1 MRQLLFYTILSLF
14 CRDYA
19 LAKTTDLKEI
29 ENLVLK
35 NSPNWQ
41 KAMAEW
47 KSIEIN
53 KREFATNFLPTAN
66 LRYSISTS
74 WFGDERE
81 GATSALAYVSQP
93 LLDPYSIYRRLK
105 VLDAQENL
113 NDIKKKQ
120 KKLLVIY
127 AARRAYFDLL
137 FWKKSY
143 DTAHQLYQQS
153 KKDFLDIKSRY
164 KKGLAS
170 REDLIRFQLSYENF
184 RQQQETRKQRLWR
197 AENLLSIL
205 AGQKIVAE
213 YINFSFSPKYFSV
226 SRMAL
231 KKSLTEAKSIDVL
244 VKKDEYDLAESKYKN
259 SYTNHI
265 PTFSAFF
272 QQALEEVQYDYDG
285 AMVGFSLNWKIFSGL
300 KDYND
305 NRSSYYRMLVSQ
317 SDLAI
322 SKQSYDIKVAEWT
335 SSLMANKEKVTI
347 SKSRLELVGELVR
360 SGVSRFT
367 RG

>member
-1 MRQLLFYTILSLF
+1 
-14 CRDYA
+14 
-19 LAKTTDLKEI
+19 
-29 ENLVLK
+29 
-35 NSPNWQ
+35 
-41 KAMAEW
+41 MA
-47 KSIEIN
+47 
-53 KREFATNFLPTAN
+53 
-66 LRYSISTS
+66 
-74 WFGDERE
+74 
-81 GATSALAYVSQP
+81 
-93 LLDPYSIYRRLK
+93 
-105 VLDAQENL
+105 
-113 NDIKKKQ
+113 
-120 KKLLVIY
+120 
-127 AARRAYFDLL
+127 
-137 FWKKSY
+137 
-143 DTAHQLYQQS
+143 
-153 KKDFLDIKSRY
+153 
-164 KKGLAS
+164 
-170 REDLIRFQLSYENF
+170 
-184 RQQQETRKQRLWR
+184 

-213 YINFSFSPKYFSV
+213 YINFSFSPYFSV

-305 NRSSYYRMLVSQ
+305 NRSSYYRMLVTQ

-367 RG
+367 RGLISSDQVSQDKEMYSLTADQLLLAERDLYNTVCDIDASTGKCTFSTLNVDVVLADALVRDNFLRIIQLIMLFSFQYDIQFSQTLFSDLNLLLSEY